1 MARWWRTRLPAQE
14 MRVQSLGWE
23 DPLEEE
29 MAIHC
34 SILAWEILWTEEP
47 GGLQSMGSQKNQTQ
61 QGTSHLT
68 HTRTHTHA
76 RDKSPHAHT
85 HTHARAHA
93 RTCTHTYLPLD
104 QFPLG
109 FPTSRLQLDQQRL
122 KGSWY
127 HVDHSRVRR
136 PCGILFGAASSFV
149 TFTFSVCPA
158 TWSVFPTLSG
168 WQTRFA
174 RGQDHQPLSAWPKN
188 QDSWTKKW
196 RWTPHSPFNTS
207 LNDEAVPYPSF
218 WKVTS
223 VFTPRSCSVFL
234 LSHTS
239 AHCHKCPSRLNH
251 TPLPSLSERCLFCCD
266 CWLLS
271 PSTAGQAPLTQGL
284 VTVTCLY
291 FAYFN
296 QE

>member
-1 MARWWRTRLPAQE
+1 MKNPPASTGDAGSVSGLGGSTGGGNGNPLQYSCLGNPMDRRAWWATVHGITKE
-14 MRVQSLGWE
+14 S
-23 DPLEEE
+23 D
-29 MAIHC
+29 
-34 SILAWEILWTEEP
+34 T
-47 GGLQSMGSQKNQTQ
+47 T
-61 QGTSHLT
+61 
-68 HTRTHTHA
+68 

-85 HTHARAHA
+85 HTHTRTWQITSRTHTHTRARA
-93 RTCTHTYLPLD
+93 RTHVHTHILAPWLVSPWLPNI
-104 QFPLG
+104 QIAVG
-109 FPTSRLQLDQQRL
+109 SA
-122 KGSWY
+122 GSWY
-127 HVDHSRVRR
+127 HLDHSRVRR